1 MRRQILVRMKPS
13 EILIAFILLLS
24 WIGATFAYAT
34 ETRLSIQQS
43 CTIAYCFC
51 GVYVLFCVL
60 NSKQSMFSPVMLI
73 IHYLF
78 VTGFGIPIA
87 YLFAPEYTD
96 MRLNRSKMFY
106 GVYLDK
112 YVLISVVALSS
123 ILLAVLMF
131 SQTKRGCEVFL
142 DDSFNEGKNYYYEI
156 GLFLLIAFAI
166 YCVYGVLSRKIVLF
180 NYSEYKSAS
189 NRLLG
194 YLERGYWFG
203 TIFVC
208 AAGTKKQ
215 IGYAVPWFLLGSII
229 LLLAGNRNDLYFPL
243 LIGMGLY
250 VMRFARLPKIL
261 IIGVSS
267 LVLLSSPIL
276 IFLRNNG
283 EVSMSELSVFN
294 LLGETFSELGGQLC
308 ASSHMFRWLE
318 QGDHYGMGICYV
330 MGIIGSIF
338 YPLHIGVETAISNAG
353 YWIENRTVAIGF
365 SMVAEVF
372 YNFGIFGLGIV
383 FFLIGLYLVR
393 RERKVISDID
403 ELVRTGFLYFWL
415 LYLVRNY
422 FGFSFTYA
430 VMFYVVY
437 FAEKFVRSFF
447 THRRR

>member
-1 MRRQILVRMKPS
+1 MKRQILVKMKPS
-13 EILIAFILLLS
+13 ELLIAFLLLLFL
-24 WIGATFAYAT
+24 IGATFAYAT
-34 ETRLSIQQS
+34 EMRFSIQKS
-43 CTIAYCFC
+43 CIIAYGFC
-51 GVYVLFCVL
+51 VVYILFCL
-60 NSKQSMFSPVMLI
+60 FNSKQSIFSPVMII

-78 VTGFGIPIA
+78 VTGFGVPIA
-87 YLFAPEYTD
+87 YLFAPEYTG

-106 GVYLDK
+106 GIYLDK
-112 YVLISVVALSS
+112 YILISTVALSS
-123 ILLAVLMF
+123 ILLAVLLF

-142 DDSFNEGKNYYYEI
+142 G
-156 GLFLLIAFAI
+156 
-166 YCVYGVLSRKIVLF
+166 VYGVLTRKIVLF
-180 NYSEYKSAS
+180 SYSEYKAAS

-203 TIFVC
+203 TIFAC

-215 IGYAVPWFLLGSII
+215 IGYAIPWFLLGSII
-229 LLLAGNRNDLYFPL
+229 LLLAGNRNDIYFPM

-250 VMRFARLPKIL
+250 VMRFAKLPRFL
-261 IIGVSS
+261 VIGVSS
-267 LVLLSSPIL
+267 LILLSSPIL
-276 IFLRNNG
+276 ILLRNNG
-283 EVSMSELSVFN
+283 EVTMSELSVFN
-294 LLGETFSELGGQLC
+294 LLGETFSELGGQVC

-330 MGIIGSIF
+330 MGVIGSIF
-338 YPLHIGVETAISNAG
+338 YPFHIGVETAISNAG

-383 FFLIGLYLVR
+383 FFLIGLYLVI
-393 RERKVISDID
+393 RERKVISDTD

-430 VMFYVVY
+430 IMFYAVY
-437 FAEKFVRSFF
+437 FLEKVVRSLFEYQ
-447 THRRR
+447 RR